1 MLLTYPV
8 FRFGCLLA
16 FSFVLL
22 SNWTMGQGKV
32 TLSGTIKDTRN
43 GESLIG
49 ATIVA
54 KGSGGGSSGAVTNT
68 YGFYSITLAPG
79 TYTLSVQFISYSAKT
94 MPITLQRNQTLNIEL
109 SDQSLVLDEV
119 QVKSNREDDPITRN
133 QLGVEKLSM
142 ESIKT
147 VPVLFGERD
156 ILKTIQLLPGVKS
169 AGEGNSG
176 FYVRGGAA
184 DQNLILLDEAT
195 VYNASHLLGFFSVFN
210 ADALKDATLYKGGMP
225 AEFGGRLSSVLDIKM
240 KEGNTKKLTVTGGV
254 GVIASRLTVEGP
266 LRTNKA
272 IQPGEKPAKGSFIVS
287 GRRTY
292 ADLLL
297 RGVPDSSINQ
307 SKLYFYDVNAKA
319 NYQLN
324 DKNWLYASGY
334 FGTDVLGV
342 GSLFGIE
349 WGNSTA
355 TLRWNHLFNNRLFL
369 NSSLIYSNY
378 RYEVGLGSGNARVTL
393 NSRIKDWNLKEDFEY
408 YANDQNTF
416 KFGANL
422 IHHTIEPGRASTG
435 SESGFNPLTLTEKYA
450 LETAVYGSHEY
461 AATTRLKIKYGL
473 RLATFSN
480 LGPGTYYDYNPD
492 RSVRQTYQYERGEFV
507 KTYVNLQPRL
517 SLNYVLNPDASIKV
531 AYERNAQNLHLLSNS
546 TASNPTDLWI
556 PSSNNVKP
564 ELADQVSAGYFRTI
578 SDGRF
583 QFSAETYYKKLQN
596 QIDYRDGANIQA
608 NENVEAELIYGRGR
622 AYGLELSLKKNTG
635 RFTGWLSYTLSRTER
650 RFDGVNRGSWFP
662 ARQDRTHD
670 LALVGTYKI
679 SEKLLLSG
687 NFIYYT
693 GNAVTYP
700 VGRYFID
707 GQWVSQFGDRNAN
720 RIPDYH
726 RLDLSLTWFRRR
738 TEKTERSWNFSIYN
752 LYGRENAY
760 TITFRANADDPNR
773 SEAVQTTLFRWVPS
787 VTYNFKF

>member
-1 MLLTYPV
+1 M
-8 FRFGCLLA
+8 
-16 FSFVLL
+16 
-22 SNWTMGQGKV
+22 
-32 TLSGTIKDTRN
+32 SGTIKDARN

-49 ATIVA
+49 TTVLANR
-54 KGSGGGSSGAVTNT
+54 SGGGSSGAVANA

-79 TYTLSVQFISYSAKT
+79 TYTLTVQFISYFTKT
-94 MPITLQRNQTLNIEL
+94 IPITLQSNQTLNIEL
-109 SDQSLVLDEV
+109 SDQSIGLNEV
-119 QVKSNREDDPITRN
+119 QVKATREDDPITRN

-240 KEGNTKKLTVTGGV
+240 KEGNTKKLAVTGGI

-266 LRTNKA
+266 LRTNK
-272 IQPGEKPAKGSFIVS
+272 EKPARGNPARGSFIVS

-297 RGVPDSSINQ
+297 RGVPDSTINQ
-307 SKLYFYDVNAKA
+307 SKLYFYDLNAKA

-378 RYEVGLGSGNARVTL
+378 RYEIGLGSGNARVTL

-408 YANDQNTF
+408 YANDHNTF
-416 KFGANL
+416 KFGVNL
-422 IHHTIEPGRASTG
+422 IHHTIEPGRATTG

-450 LETAVYGSHEY
+450 LETAIYGSHEY

-517 SLNYVLNPDASIKV
+517 SLNYVLNPDASIKL

-556 PSSNNVKP
+556 PSSNYVKP
-564 ELADQVSAGYFRTI
+564 ELADQVSAGFFRSI
-578 SDGRF
+578 SEGRY
-583 QFSAETYYKKLQN
+583 QFSAETYYKTLQN

-679 SEKLLLSG
+679 NEKLLLSG

-707 GQWVSQFGDRNAN
+707 GQWVSQYGDRNTN

-738 TEKTERSWNFSIYN
+738 TETTERSWNFSIYN
-752 LYGRENAY
+752 VYGRENAY

-773 SEAVQTTLFRWVPS
+773 SEALQTTLFRWVPS